1 MTKYSLRTIEIVIL
15 AVLILGG
22 SQQLFAKEFQTFS
35 NVKLVQVNDGDS
47 FHVDTGKEVIHIR
60 LYFVDCPESS
70 VGSKSDARR
79 VREQTRYFGLTSAE
93 ETVQFGNEATKFT
106 KKELSA
112 PFTVHTAFA
121 NAMGRSKK
129 RRVYGLIE
137 TKNGGDLGSLL
148 VKNGLCRPH
157 GVGRKTPNGVSRDD
171 MFEKLH
177 DLKDEAMLKRVG
189 VWSKSDPNKIANL
202 RETQRNEDTELK
214 KLQSELN
221 NKIAPE
227 NKLDLNTANSQQLE
241 SIKGIG
247 STLARRIID
256 NRPYKNIEDIL
267 KVRGIGSKSIVKI
280 RPYLF
285 VGDK

>member
-1 MTKYSLRTIEIVIL
+1 MAKYLTIIRVAIFT
-15 AVLILGG
+15 VLILGG

-35 NVKLVQVNDGDS
+35 NVKLVKVNDGDS
-47 FHVDTGKEVIHIR
+47 FHVDTGKEIIHIR
-60 LYFVDCPESS
+60 LYFVDCPEST
-70 VGSKSDARR
+70 VGSRSDARR
-79 VREQTRYFGLTSAE
+79 VREQTRYFGLASAE

-121 NAMGRSKK
+121 NALGRSKK

-137 TKNGGDLGSLL
+137 TQNGDDLGSLL

-157 GVGRKTPNGVSRDD
+157 GVGRKTPNGISRDE
-171 MFEKLH
+171 MFEKLQ

-189 VWSKSDPNKIANL
+189 VWSKSDPNEIARL
-202 RETQRNEDTELK
+202 RETQRNEDAELK

-221 NKIAPE
+221 NKVAPK
-227 NKLDLNTANSQQLE
+227 NKLDLNTASSQQLE

-247 STLARRIID
+247 VSSRT
-256 NRPYKNIEDIL
+256 
-267 KVRGIGSKSIVKI
+267 
-280 RPYLF
+280 
-285 VGDK
+285 